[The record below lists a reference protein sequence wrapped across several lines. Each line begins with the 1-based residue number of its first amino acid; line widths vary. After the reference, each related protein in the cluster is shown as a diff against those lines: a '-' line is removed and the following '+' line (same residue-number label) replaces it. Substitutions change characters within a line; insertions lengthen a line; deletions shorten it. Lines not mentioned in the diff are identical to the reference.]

1 MNSNKLVINT
11 EKTHLLVMCS
21 KISHDRYGNHGIFL
35 NTGSENIYPVQ
46 HEKLLGGHISNDFT
60 WKYYVRDGKDSLY
73 RTIISRINILSK
85 VSKFSSFKTRKTVA
99 NGIVMS
105 KFIYL
110 IQVWGLSSSGYLI
123 RSLQL
128 LQNRAARL
136 VTGLD
141 WYTPIDKLLQQCG
154 WLSINQLVYF
164 HSLALAYQV
173 KTNSMPKYLSDNF
186 SCEFS
191 RQTRLATGGGI
202 RRVEK
207 SRTSLRQAAFQ
218 VRAAQLWNDLPIDI
232 RRCRTVVS
240 FKVKLKEWVKSSIS
254 TYPYG
259 G

>member
-1 MNSNKLVINT
+1 
-11 EKTHLLVMCS
+11 
-21 KISHDRYGNHGIFL
+21 
-35 NTGSENIYPVQ
+35 
-46 HEKLLGGHISNDFT
+46 
-60 WKYYVRDGKDSLY
+60 
-73 RTIISRINILSK
+73 
-85 VSKFSSFKTRKTVA
+85 
-99 NGIVMS
+99 MS
-105 KFIYL
+105 KF
-110 IQVWGLSSSGYLI
+110 VYLI
-123 RSLQL
+123 RYGDYHVVGIWSDPCSCFKIELPW
-128 LQNRAARL
+128 L

-232 RRCRTVVS
+232 RRGRTAVS

-254 TYPYG
+254 TCP
-259 G
+259 